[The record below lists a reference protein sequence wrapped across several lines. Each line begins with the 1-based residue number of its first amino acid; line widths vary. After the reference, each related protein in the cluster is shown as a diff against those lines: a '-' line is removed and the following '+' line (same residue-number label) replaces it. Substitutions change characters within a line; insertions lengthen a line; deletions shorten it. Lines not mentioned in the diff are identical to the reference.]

1 MKNLQGKRIIQTSL
15 GELIVA
21 LTEEAFASVENE
33 KEANRLVSY
42 MLVDLF
48 YNSGLISSDF

>member
-1 MKNLQGKRIIQTSL
+1 MKNLQGRKNHPNSL
-15 GELIVA
+15 DELIVA

>member
-1 MKNLQGKRIIQTSL
+1 MKNLQGKRIIQTGL

-21 LTEEAFASVENE
+21 LTEEAFASVGNE

>member
-21 LTEEAFASVENE
+21 LTEEAFASVGNE